1 MLLKS
6 VKTMATR
13 RDTYHHGDLRQAL
26 INAALE
32 LVTEQ
37 DARSLSLREV
47 ARRVGVSHTAPYRH
61 FADKDALLATVA
73 EEGFEMLS
81 HSLQAAMESL
91 TADPLQQ
98 LEAVGVAYVRYAIEH
113 PSHYRVMFGAYGA
126 DEETHPSLAKASR
139 QAFMVLMNVIV
150 MGQSAGVMRTGEPQ
164 QLAQAAWSLVHGLA
178 MLLLDGQLPVTES
191 RAFESLSGFIVRIL
205 IEGLAIKPEG
215 IPMQN
220 WAAVYDRSAT
230 PTDNLK

>member
-1 MLLKS
+1 
-6 VKTMATR
+6 MAMQ

-37 DARSLSLREV
+37 DVRSLSLREV

-73 EEGFEMLS
+73 EEGFEMLT
-81 HSLQAAMESL
+81 HSLQAAMPPL

-98 LEAVGVAYVRYAIEH
+98 LEAAGVAYVRYAIEH
-113 PSHYRVMFGAYGA
+113 PSHYRVMFGAYA
-126 DEETHPSLAKASR
+126 AEQETHPSRAEASR
-139 QAFMVLMNVIV
+139 QAFMVLVNVIV
-150 MGQSAGVMRTGEPQ
+150 AGQSAGVIRAGEPQ

-178 MLLLDGQLPVTES
+178 MLLIDGQLPVTES
-191 RAFESLSGFIVRIL
+191 RELDALSGFVVRVFV
-205 IEGLAIKPEG
+205 EGLAKSR
-215 IPMQN
+215 Q
-220 WAAVYDRSAT
+220 
-230 PTDNLK
+230 L